1 MKLVYNSPFRFH
13 LQPLFETFFAPVNIK
28 LLTLEMPAEAHVV
41 AHEVFVIVRF
51 QPQMK
56 YLDIFY
62 LDLPI
67 LHANNAKLMAQFLQ
81 LEITNGPK

>member
-1 MKLVYNSPFRFH
+1 
-13 LQPLFETFFAPVNIK
+13 
-28 LLTLEMPAEAHVV
+28 MPAEAHVV